1 MLQVVQTSLFARKKT
16 ASCINSSFTVIFLF
30 LFSWGG
36 VNVSVSFLF
45 GLCLCGV
52 DITSEKHAA
61 KWSLY
66 SARFS
71 SPLTDIH
78 QLFLFFWAELKRKG
92 DIDFHQQRVN
102 WVVRT
107 QKSKA
112 QPLSSKT
119 RLRPLDSLDLRESF
133 VNQISFNWSLLP
145 RYNLNQP
152 LSFLCSLCT
161 KFTFLLILDEAG
173 FG

>member
-78 QLFLFFWAELKRKG
+78 LLFLFFWAELKRKG
-92 DIDFHQQRVN
+92 DIDFHQQRVIIE
-102 WVVRT
+102 WWEH
-107 QKSKA
+107 KSQRHSHCQAK
-112 QPLSSKT
+112 PVWGRWIHLICEN
-119 RLRPLDSLDLRESF
+119 RLL
-133 VNQISFNWSLLP
+133 
-145 RYNLNQP
+145 
-152 LSFLCSLCT
+152 T
-161 KFTFLLILDEAG
+161 KFRSIDLCYRGII
-173 FG
+173 